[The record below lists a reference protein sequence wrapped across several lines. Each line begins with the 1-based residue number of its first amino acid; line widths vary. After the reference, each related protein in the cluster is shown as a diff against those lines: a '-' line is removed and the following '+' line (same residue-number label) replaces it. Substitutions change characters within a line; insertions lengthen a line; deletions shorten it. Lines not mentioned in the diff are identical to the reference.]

1 MQFVLDHYNYWVII
15 LLMMGGLY
23 ILFESQ
29 NLIKRLVGLSIFQTS
44 VIVFYVTLGKV
55 ASGTAPIYVDTG
67 DHGGGHG
74 DETNHGT
81 IGAGHAVDTHA
92 GADATGHDN
101 PATDL
106 THGVEEHI
114 ADAQVTDDHGVVT
127 SDVAEAADSAKEH
140 AADAGHGLSDAAHS
154 AIDAVAPHTV
164 DAGAHGVDVA
174 HPVAEVIYSNPLPH
188 VLMLTAIV
196 VGVATLSVGLA
207 LVVRIR
213 EAYGTIEMDDVNS
226 ADLED
231 GTREGEK
238 A

>member
-44 VIVFYVTLGKV
+44 VIVLYVTLGKV
-55 ASGTAPIYVDTG
+55 ASGTAPIYIDTG
-67 DHGGGHG
+67 DHGGDHG
-74 DETNHGT
+74 EAD
-81 IGAGHAVDTHA
+81 AGHAATSAGHGVEQHADDAHGVAEHAAEAHGEVHDVDAHDIVEA
-92 GADATGHDN
+92 GADLAKTS
-101 PATDL
+101 A
-106 THGVEEHI
+106 EH
-114 ADAQVTDDHGVVT
+114 VG
-127 SDVAEAADSAKEH
+127 EAAHAVVEAGVDLH
-140 AADAGHGLSDAAHS
+140 AADA
-154 AIDAVAPHTV
+154 
-164 DAGAHGVDVA
+164 A

-213 EAYGTIEMDDVNS
+213 EAYGTIEMDDVNT
-226 ADLED
+226 ADLEV